1 MKQNIVISINGLTKT
16 YDEFIA
22 VNEISFDV
30 NKGEVFAL
38 LGPNGAGKT
47 TTVEIIE
54 CLKTPD
60 NGKVEIFGIN
70 LKDKKKQNEIK
81 RKIGV
86 MPQNFNAFDWL
97 TVKENLE
104 YFRNLYDSKISVDE
118 LIDRVG
124 LAKKT
129 DSMYKTLSGGMKQRV
144 GIAISLINEPEL
156 LFLDEPTAGLDPQ
169 ARRETWNLIKKLKQ
183 QGKTIFLTTH
193 YMEEA
198 QELSDRILIIIEGKI
213 VASGSPSELIENYGG
228 NKSIILKNCDRRILE
243 GKNIQ
248 YEIDTESQIH
258 IIFDN
263 NDQLFKILAAVT
275 DDPNV
280 EIEIKKPNLDE
291 AFLNLTGRR
300 INDEGLA
307 K

>member
-1 MKQNIVISINGLTKT
+1 MKNNTVINIEGLTKT
-16 YDEFIA
+16 YDKFIA
-22 VNEISFDV
+22 VNEISFIV
-30 NKGEVFAL
+30 NEGEVFAL

-60 NGKVEIFGIN
+60 SGKVEIFGIN
-70 LKDKKKQNEIK
+70 LKDKKKQNDIK

-97 TVKENLE
+97 TVKENLD

-213 VASGSPSELIENYGG
+213 VASGSPNELIENYGG
-228 NKSIILKNCDRRILE
+228 NKSIILKNCDRNTLE
-243 GKNIQ
+243 EKNIQ

>member
-1 MKQNIVISINGLTKT
+1 MKQNIVINIEGLTKT

-70 LKDKKKQNEIK
+70 LKDKNKQKEIK

-97 TVKENLE
+97 TVKENLD
-104 YFRNLYDSKISVDE
+104 YFRNLYDSNISVDE
-118 LIDRVG
+118 LIDRIG

-129 DSMYKTLSGGMKQRV
+129 DSMYKTLPGGMKQRV

-183 QGKTIFLTTH
+183 EGKTIFLTTH

-228 NKSIILKNCDRRILE
+228 NKSIILKNCDRNILE
-243 GKNIQ
+243 KKNIQ

>member
-1 MKQNIVISINGLTKT
+1 MINNIVINIEGLTKT
-16 YDEFIA
+16 YDKSTA
-22 VNEISFDV
+22 VDEISFTV

-60 NGKVEIFGIN
+60 KGKVEIFGID
-70 LKDKKKQNEIK
+70 LKDKKKQNDVK

-104 YFRNLYDSKISVDE
+104 YFRELYSSKISTDE

-124 LAKKT
+124 LGKKMN
-129 DSMYKTLSGGMKQRV
+129 SMYKTLSGGTKQRV

-169 ARRETWNLIKKLKQ
+169 ARRETWNLIRKLKE

-213 VASGSPSELIENYGG
+213 VAGGSPNELIENYGG
-228 NKSIILKNCDRRILE
+228 NKSVILKNCNKKILE
-243 GKNIQ
+243 DSGIKYETNTEKQIQ
-248 YEIDTESQIH
+248 

-263 NDQLFKILAAVT
+263 NEQLFDILSAVT
-275 DDPNV
+275 NDPNV

-300 INDEGLA
+300 INAEGLA

>member
-97 TVKENLE
+97 TVKENLD

-300 INDEGLA
+300 INEEGLA

>member
-275 DDPNV
+275 DDLNV

-300 INDEGLA
+300 INEEGLA